1 MQSLQAIFESVR
13 ESDFLTSVDLTEA
26 YLHVPIHPAH
36 RKFLCFC
43 HAGNHYQYC
52 ALPFGLSSAPRVFTK
67 LMATLVGHLR
77 TMLIRI
83 QFYLDYLLIQSCSES
98 LARTDLDTTLQVL

>member
-1 MQSLQAIFESVR
+1 MQSLQAVK
-13 ESDFLTSVDLTEA
+13 ESDFLTLVDLPEA

-36 RKFLCFC
+36 RTFLCFC

-52 ALPFGLSSAPRVFTK
+52 ALPFGLSFLPRVFIK
-67 LMATLVGHLR
+67 LMAALVGHLW
-77 TMLIRI
+77 TMPIRI

-98 LARTDLDTTLQVL
+98 LARTDMDTTLQVL